1 MKKNSKIFSNLKSR
15 KFKVGSLATAI
26 TIIMVA
32 IIVVINLIVG
42 QVTKKFSL
50 NLDLTQ
56 NKIFSLTDQTV
67 NFIKNLDK
75 DVEIILLNDEDSFA
89 KTNSYF
95 TQANSVLK
103 KYTLNSNKIKITYV
117 DVVKNPMYLNEYQ
130 NENLKE
136 NSIIVKSGNRHK
148 IITVQD
154 IFEIQRSYYGSA
166 ITGSRAEQE
175 LTSAILYVTSNEQT
189 KIVFL
194 NGYGEQESTALS
206 ELLKKN
212 NFNVLSVSLLNEEI
226 PNDASLAIIWGPE
239 RDFDTSSIDKLEKF
253 LLLGNK
259 NLIYAINPN
268 QKKAP
273 NLNAFL
279 ERHNIKVKDGL
290 VYENNMKKVV
300 SNPFETI
307 SEYVDEDYKNGL
319 KNQDIPV
326 LMPYCRPIEAIST
339 DNVKTLMQFSKTSGI
354 LPKGAKNDFDFSKNV
369 SGPIPSVLI
378 STIKSDSEKDS
389 NLAVIGSYVAFLQD
403 YLSSNAL
410 NNSAYFI
417 NMINKMTNREDVGI
431 TIESKS
437 LGGNELG
444 ISKANADTIGIVMAV
459 ILPIAILIIGIVV
472 FLKRKNK

>member
-15 KFKVGSLATAI
+15 KFKVGSLATAT

-117 DVVKNPMYLNEYQ
+117 DVVKNPMYLNGYQ

-154 IFEIQRSYYGSA
+154 IFEIQKSYYGSA

-194 NGYGEQESTALS
+194 NGYGEQEFTAFS

-239 RDFDTSSIDKLEKF
+239 RDFDASSIDKLEKF

-326 LMPYCRPIEAIST
+326 LMPYCRPIEGIST

-369 SGPIPSVLI
+369 SGPISSVLI

-389 NLAVIGSYVAFLQD
+389 NLAVIGSYVALLQD

-444 ISKANADTIGIVMAV
+444 ISKDNADTIGIVMAV